1 MLHLPLFIEA
11 LPSPALAVPR
21 SANKSC
27 AAMNKG
33 IGTGLCPREQ
43 DVTGVTQTLSPAIT
57 AIVQFLEKLV
67 VFGMFRGT
75 SAALVSKKG

>member
-1 MLHLPLFIEA
+1 
-11 LPSPALAVPR
+11 
-21 SANKSC
+21 
-27 AAMNKG
+27 MNKG

>member
-1 MLHLPLFIEA
+1 
-11 LPSPALAVPR
+11 
-21 SANKSC
+21 
-27 AAMNKG
+27 MNKG

-57 AIVQFLEKLV
+57 GIVQFLEKLV

>member
-11 LPSPALAVPR
+11 LPSPVLAVPR

-57 AIVQFLEKLV
+57 GIVQFLEKLV